1 MRSDMASKDFLK
13 LFGKTED
20 FFKDSVSLRTR
31 YYTVVVV
38 YHDGYKKEYCCIEKP
53 HSYIMQVK
61 KNPKVK
67 TAYIKE

>member
-1 MRSDMASKDFLK
+1 MKHSNFLK
-13 LFGKTED
+13 LNGNTEN

-53 HSYIMQVK
+53 HSYISKVK
-61 KNPKVK
+61 QNPQVK